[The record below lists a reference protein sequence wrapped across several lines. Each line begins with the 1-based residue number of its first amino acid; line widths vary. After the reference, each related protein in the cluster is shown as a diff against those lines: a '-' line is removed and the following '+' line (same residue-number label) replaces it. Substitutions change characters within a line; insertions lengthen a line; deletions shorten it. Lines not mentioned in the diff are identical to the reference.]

1 MSVHCSTVF
10 YLCCS
15 YNFLFQRWYLDGSIQ
30 CFRDVA
36 HIIPGVLAIII
47 LLGLILLIPL
57 VVLLVVFKNHPF
69 FQVRLHN
76 VNMHTKKFHRL
87 FLWVTFIHIVIFCI
101 IMRRACYTV
110 ATKNKYMAHNNFLV
124 ILLSSLHF

>member
-1 MSVHCSTVF
+1 MSVHCGTVF

-36 HIIPGVLAIII
+36 HIIPGVLAIIF

-57 VVLLVVFKNHPF
+57 VVLLVVFKNHSF

-76 VNMHTKKFHRL
+76 VNMHTKTFHRL
-87 FLWVTFIHIVIFCI
+87 LCGSHSFIMSYF
-101 IMRRACYTV
+101 AY
-110 ATKNKYMAHNNFLV
+110 KKS
-124 ILLSSLHF
+124 LL